1 MTKDISRE
9 FDIVPAS
16 GRHLSVTVDG
26 KSVKAIPGE
35 TILSLLFAIG
45 QQAISK
51 NDHGIVTG
59 AYCGMGICFCC
70 LVTVNGKNK
79 VKACQT
85 LVEEG
90 MSIQTQLNRIEL
102 ELLK

>member
-1 MTKDISRE
+1 MKKSISRD

-16 GRHLSVTVDG
+16 GRHLYVTVDG
-26 KSVKAIPGE
+26 EPAKAIPGE

-45 QQAISK
+45 QRAISK
-51 NDHGIVTG
+51 NDHGKVTG
-59 AYCGMGICFCC
+59 AYCGMGVCFCC

-85 LVEEG
+85 LVEDG
-90 MSIQTQLNRIEL
+90 MSIQTQLNRIES
-102 ELLK
+102 EVLK